1 MAKGRLT
8 IQLEDA
14 TLSASGTVRQAEDA
28 LLLAHADELRLA
40 PPERLLEELR
50 SLPDDQRRDAA
61 RVITSPFVWDSRSI
75 VQRIPAA
82 SEWLRK
88 AFVLAGINALERDE
102 SSAFLSAI
110 HALDNAR
117 DRTYHAAI
125 IDLSK
130 AYATDKSIA
139 DAIGLGDNAEG
150 RDRETM
156 RVRERIA
163 SEVAEASE
171 RIASRLGIKESS
183 RGSDGIRRAVF
194 VAADRTYRAP
204 RVRPDVDGP
213 LRVYFVEDALVEVD
227 GKLSWDA
234 ALVAEL
240 NAMGAK
246 EIADSVANKSRSRWS
261 HRHDLRW
268 FDDGEPSPAVIW
280 RAWQDPTEKGGPVGA
295 PFLLPLTAA
304 AWECVVQPE
313 LVRERDRHVPGFF
326 APVARTLAV
335 AGAHTTRY
343 ERRTGKD
350 GQLDLLLDRDDH
362 VRATLTPAP
371 AVGLSIAALEILRGD
386 DAVQVIGKAFEALK
400 TPEGHALAVEWLPQ
414 LTRDL
419 EEQPAP
425 SYEVTIPGAYS
436 AIAASMGFTDEDSAK
451 RVRQAFVALSL
462 LSPVVERADQTPAF
476 VSVQLHVPARGQ
488 RQSLLTFEIGH
499 PYRKSFSDWLRDR
512 IGNHEAS
519 FSRLS
524 ALVPLPGRTPLHG
537 RGNDWGKQETAALEL
552 AIMLRE
558 RAPEAVG
565 RGGVEIT
572 RVDWE
577 LIADR
582 AGYGRRGIG
591 TAAEKLRDGFLV
603 ASSTSRPAPPL
614 LTTDD
619 GKVFRYH
626 SSRQRAWDAL
636 LAGGRITQGAVAG
649 GLASKQRKRRRTGR

>member
-1 MAKGRLT
+1 MAKLA
-8 IQLEDA
+8 DA
-14 TLSASGTVRQAEDA
+14 TLSATGTVQQAEEA
-28 LLLAHADELRLA
+28 LLVAHANAIGIDGS
-40 PPERLLEELR
+40 RLLEEIR
-50 SLPDDQRRDAA
+50 RLPDAERVAA
-61 RVITSPFVWDSRSI
+61 SRCITSPFVWDARISA
-75 VQRIPAA
+75 QRIKSS
-82 SEWLRK
+82 SEWLRD
-88 AFVLAGINALERDE
+88 AFVRAGIYALEHHEPAAFASAINALDR
-102 SSAFLSAI
+102 
-110 HALDNAR
+110 AR
-117 DRTYHAAI
+117 DRTYHAALV
-125 IDLSK
+125 DLSK
-130 AYATDKSIA
+130 DFASDDEIA
-139 DAIGLGDNAEG
+139 SALGLDITAEQTA
-150 RDRETM
+150 RETM
-156 RVRERIA
+156 RARERIA
-163 SEVAEASE
+163 SEVADASE
-171 RIASRLGIKESS
+171 RIAQRLGFKEPS
-183 RGSDGIRRAVF
+183 RDSDGLRRSLLVAVDRNATKAQAIRSESHE
-194 VAADRTYRAP
+194 D
-204 RVRPDVDGP
+204 
-213 LRVYFVEDALVEVD
+213 LRVFFLEDALVEED
-227 GKLSWDA
+227 GMLSWDA

-240 NAMGAK
+240 RAIGAGDV
-246 EIADSVANKSRSRWS
+246 ADRVADMSRARWS
-261 HRHDLRW
+261 HRTELRW
-268 FDDGEPSPAVIW
+268 LDRLEPSPSVIW
-280 RAWQDPTEKGGPVGA
+280 RAWQDPTDTGGPIGA
-295 PFLLPLTAA
+295 PFLLPLTKA
-304 AWECVVQPE
+304 AWERI
-313 LVRERDRHVPGFF
+313 VRPALEKARDRHVPAFF

-362 VRATLTPAP
+362 VRATLAP
-371 AVGLSIAALEILRGD
+371 VSAVGLSIAALEILRGD
-386 DAVQVIGKAFEALK
+386 EAAQIIGKAFDALK
-400 TPEGHALAVEWLPQ
+400 TPEGHALAVEWLPE
-414 LTRDL
+414 LTRNI
-419 EEQPAP
+419 EEAPAP

-436 AIAASMGFTDEDSAK
+436 AIAASMGFTDEESAK
-451 RVRQAFVALSL
+451 RIRNAFLALSL

-558 RAPEAVG
+558 RAPEAVE

-591 TAAEKLRDGFLV
+591 AAAEKLREGFLV

>member
-1 MAKGRLT
+1 MAKLA
-8 IQLEDA
+8 DA
-14 TLSASGTVRQAEDA
+14 TLSATGTVRQAEDA
-28 LLLAHADELRLA
+28 LLLAHAEQLGIDASRLVSELRTLGEEDRRHATLA
-40 PPERLLEELR
+40 
-50 SLPDDQRRDAA
+50 
-61 RVITSPFVWDSRSI
+61 ITSPRADNSRWASN
-75 VQRIPAA
+75 RIRAA
-82 SEWLRK
+82 SEWLRNV
-88 AFVLAGINALERDE
+88 FVRAGIRALERD
-102 SSAFLSAI
+102 A
-110 HALDNAR
+110 NA
-117 DRTYHAAI
+117 YLI
-125 IDLSK
+125 
-130 AYATDKSIA
+130 
-139 DAIGLGDNAEG
+139 DAIDVLDGARAGAFHATVAHELSREVASDDDILATLGL
-150 RDRETM
+150 RDGAPDTDSEIM

-163 SEVAEASE
+163 SEVS
-171 RIASRLGIKESS
+171 RIAGRIATRAGMSPE
-183 RGSDGIRRAVF
+183 RGSLVLFATREVLNRELRDPSEPPPNTF
-194 VAADRTYRAP
+194 VADEMEAER
-204 RVRPDVDGP
+204 DGM
-213 LRVYFVEDALVEVD
+213 
-227 GKLSWDA
+227 LSWDA
-234 ALVAEL
+234 FLVAEL

-246 EIADSVANKSRSRWS
+246 ELADRVADQSRHRWI

-295 PFLLPLTAA
+295 PFLLPLTKA
-304 AWECVVQPE
+304 AWECIVRPE
-313 LVRERDRHVPGFF
+313 LIRERDRHVPGFF
-326 APVARTLAV
+326 APVARTLAI

-343 ERRTGKD
+343 ERRAGKD

-362 VRATLTPAP
+362 VRATLTPAS

-386 DAVQVIGKAFEALK
+386 DAERLIGKAFEALK

-558 RAPEAVG
+558 RAPEAVE

-591 TAAEKLRDGFLV
+591 AAAEKLREGFLV